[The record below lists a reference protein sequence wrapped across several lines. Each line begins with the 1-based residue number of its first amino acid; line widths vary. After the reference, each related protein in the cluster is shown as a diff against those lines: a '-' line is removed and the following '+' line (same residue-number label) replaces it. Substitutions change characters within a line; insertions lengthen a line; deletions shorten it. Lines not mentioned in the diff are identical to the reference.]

1 MIKETFEKNE
11 GQTIPPARAV
21 RVSVRIYELGEHY
34 FGVSR
39 SSTAVIAYIMK
50 THNFDY
56 NQAFEFVKSKRKFV
70 QPNNGFV
77 KQLKLFHKMNYKI
90 DDRIAQENPEPIVYR
105 CKKCRRIV
113 ASQSNLL
120 PHNDKSIQGQK
131 IPCKSLIFVEPIGW
145 MKEINKEVQ
154 GRLNCPKCSQKLGS
168 FTWINGL
175 NCPCGK
181 EISPAFYM
189 VPSKVELSKMV
200 QNVERTI

>member
-1 MIKETFEKNE
+1 M
-11 GQTIPPARAV
+11 
-21 RVSVRIYELGEHY
+21 
-34 FGVSR
+34 
-39 SSTAVIAYIMK
+39 IAYIMK

-90 DDRIAQENPEPIVYR
+90 DDSYLKYKIYRLKSVANQVSKVKILPQKCSEVVKTDPGIAQENPEPIVYR